1 MAARK
6 LDLRVTV
13 TLVLGISILLLWY
26 TKGESPRPEYTE
38 TIPNAG
44 KSSDTGKPPNTA
56 KPPRRVNTLVTAYD
70 VRVNR
75 TLHDLIQSGAGP
87 RDPRVLDLIRY
98 MLDPPSDHM
107 IKHTR
112 QIEKTPQLK
121 EIEKLVRRDV
131 SIAKLRVKR
140 HKK

>member
-6 LDLRVTV
+6 TGLRVTL
-13 TLVLGISILLLWY
+13 TLFLGISIFILWHWKRDIAPLKY
-26 TKGESPRPEYTE
+26 ARTV
-38 TIPNAG
+38 
-44 KSSDTGKPPNTA
+44 PNTE
-56 KPPRRVNTLVTAYD
+56 KPPRRVNTLVTGYD

-75 TLHDLIQSGAGP
+75 TLHELIQSGAGP

-107 IKHTR
+107 LKHTR
-112 QIEKTPQLK
+112 RIEKTPQLK

-131 SIAKLRVKR
+131 SIAKLRVKCTNR
-140 HKK
+140 YFFIVHSIIF